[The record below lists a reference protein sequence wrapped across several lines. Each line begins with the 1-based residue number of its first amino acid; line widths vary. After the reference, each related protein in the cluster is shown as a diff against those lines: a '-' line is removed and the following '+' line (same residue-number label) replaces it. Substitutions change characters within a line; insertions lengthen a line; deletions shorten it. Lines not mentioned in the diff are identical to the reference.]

1 MMPSSLRYNLHGN
14 RSCELGSYAL
24 DDTVADKDK
33 VQSQRAQNHGR
44 GTCYFPNICRHTP
57 QETSAPTGAFSA
69 QMTSASLGTPARSL
83 WKWHWNSANVWE
95 GGFLVNLSWF
105 NGPSLRIFCYLY
117 INDLSRIVSYQTFGC
132 LVRWTES
139 LERVSHQNKRM
150 HDQKFKFIFLHVFY
164 GTFTVT
170 LLAKKKDDQGVWRY
184 IYDEAEAEEPMD
196 HGRKNILLDQSQNSC
211 SIDAIFSNQTCTER
225 RTGVA
230 PALWTRRPSSRWS
243 AAGCASC
250 ASSAELV
257 VRRGIAKKKRLHWHG
272 ERRERPW
279 ETETFDLIKTLLCCT
294 NMHAVLWIWCTICE
308 KNQLYFLL
316 RNKTVPSFKNFVLRL
331 VRMS

>member
-1 MMPSSLRYNLHGN
+1 MRLQLCLKPSEWLSHSWRESRSRVPPHHYLHAQTSVEQQKDVMVSGSEKVKLLVLTKLLMPSFLKYNLHGN

-33 VQSQRAQNHGR
+33 VQSQRAQNHAR

-105 NGPSLRIFCYLY
+105 NGPALRIFCYLY
-117 INDLSRIVSYQTFGC
+117 SNDLSRVVSYQTFGC

-150 HDQKFKFIFLHVFY
+150 HDQKFKFIFLHVLF
-164 GTFTVT
+164 
-170 LLAKKKDDQGVWRY
+170 
-184 IYDEAEAEEPMD
+184 
-196 HGRKNILLDQSQNSC
+196 
-211 SIDAIFSNQTCTER
+211 
-225 RTGVA
+225 
-230 PALWTRRPSSRWS
+230 
-243 AAGCASC
+243 
-250 ASSAELV
+250 
-257 VRRGIAKKKRLHWHG
+257 
-272 ERRERPW
+272 
-279 ETETFDLIKTLLCCT
+279 
-294 NMHAVLWIWCTICE
+294 
-308 KNQLYFLL
+308 
-316 RNKTVPSFKNFVLRL
+316 
-331 VRMS
+331 